1 MTQTIEPEDGSWKPK
16 LRFTIRWA
24 PVYLVVGLG
33 AAQFLPDYWT
43 SEIKFWH
50 LVSVVVVTMT
60 SLLLLQQ
67 HRQTQRHSIVWGVI
81 RWYAV
86 GTFALVAFIIGLRIQ
101 FPLPSS
107 ADEGALQRVAVH
119 LVVVPVIGLFT
130 VALLMVSCSRDA
142 RKSPIVW
149 YSVCLTLTVAQRSLY
164 NLIY

>member
-1 MTQTIEPEDGSWKPK
+1 MTQTIEPEGGSWKPK

-43 SEIKFWH
+43 IRIKFAD

-60 SLLLLQQ
+60 SLLLLRQ
-67 HRQTQRHSIVWGVI
+67 HRQTQRHSIVWGLI

-86 GTFALVAFIIGLRIQ
+86 GTFALVAFIIGIRIQ

-107 ADEGALQRVAVH
+107 PDECVIQRVAIQ
-119 LVVVPVIGLFT
+119 LVVVPVIGLLA

-164 NLIY
+164 ILIY